1 MSNARAALLVAIF
14 TGCSY
19 TPRGGEAGPSP
30 GAATSPAPSSSPAA
44 ATSGAASASAS
55 TALVGFHFPAGDS
68 TDAVVVGQQGGQLV
82 LDGHVTS
89 VRWPGLPPRV
99 FAVSADRYL
108 LHDSYDDYRIWLWE
122 PRLARLTPLGR
133 ALLRPLGRLAQVITP
148 LDGPELRLVIAD
160 LDPAAPALRVLYDRE
175 DVSHAQVI
183 GVRKGALVVAE
194 PASPRL
200 SVDVTTL
207 WSVRPGAE
215 PTPEFTF
222 LAGLRPVGGDALRG
236 DRLLLQAW
244 PNPAVLDGSGA
255 EPPFTVR
262 VAVLDLASNQLREL
276 GAAKG
281 CWTRATAVPH
291 PRVEITWTSTAAR
304 VPADGCLW
312 EVDDAT
318 EALRSR

>member
-1 MSNARAALLVAIF
+1 MSNACAALLVAVF

-19 TPRGGEAGPSP
+19 TPRGGEVGPSP
-30 GAATSPAPSSSPAA
+30 GAGASPAPSS
-44 ATSGAASASAS
+44 TSASVPAS
-55 TALVGFHFPAGDS
+55 TALAGFHFPAGDDS
-68 TDAVVVGQQGGQLV
+68 DAVVVGQQGGQLV
-82 LDGHVTS
+82 LDGHVTD

-108 LHDSYDDYRIWLWE
+108 VYDSYGDYRIWLWE
-122 PRLARLTPLGR
+122 PPRARLTSLGR

-148 LDGPELRLVIAD
+148 LEGPGQRLVLAD
-160 LDPAAPALRVLYDRE
+160 LDPALPALRVLYDRD
-175 DVSHAQVI
+175 DVSHAQLI
-183 GVRKGALVVAE
+183 GVRRGALVVAE

-222 LAGLRPVGGDALRG
+222 LGGLRPVGGDALRG
-236 DRLLLQAW
+236 DRLLLSAW
-244 PNPAVLDGSGA
+244 PSPAVLNGSGA
-255 EPPFTVR
+255 GPPFSVR
-262 VAVLDLASNQLREL
+262 VAVLDLATNQLRER
-276 GAAKG
+276 GEAKG

-291 PRVEITWTSTAAR
+291 PRVAITWTSTAAR

-318 EALRSR
+318 KGLKER

>member
-1 MSNARAALLVAIF
+1 MSNACAALLVAVF

-19 TPRGGEAGPSP
+19 TPRGGDTEPSP
-30 GAATSPAPSSSPAA
+30 GLPTSHTPAPTAGLVP
-44 ATSGAASASAS
+44 AS
-55 TALVGFHFPAGDS
+55 TALAGFHFPAGDT
-68 TDAVVVGQQGGQLV
+68 TDAVVIGRDGSQLV
-82 LDGHVTS
+82 LDGHVTE
-89 VRWPGLPPRV
+89 VPWPGLPPRV

-108 LHDSYDDYRIWLWE
+108 IYDTYEDYRIWLWE
-122 PRLARLTPLGR
+122 PSRARVTSLGR

-148 LDGPELRLVIAD
+148 IDGPGQRLVLAD
-160 LDPAAPALRVLYDRE
+160 LDPVAPALRVLYDRD

-222 LAGLRPVGGDALRG
+222 LGGLHPVGGDALRG
-236 DRLLLQAW
+236 DRLLLSAG
-244 PNPAVLDGSGA
+244 PGHDLFGTLAGAPA
-255 EPPFTVR
+255 FRVR
-262 VAVLDLASNQLREL
+262 TAVLDLATNQLREL
-276 GAAKG
+276 GEVKG

-291 PRVEITWTSTAAR
+291 PNVEITWASTAAR
-304 VPADGCLW
+304 VPSDGCLW

-318 EALRSR
+318 EGLRAR

>member
-1 MSNARAALLVAIF
+1 MDNDNARAALLVALL

-30 GAATSPAPSSSPAA
+30 GAAAAPAPSAPAPSGSLP
-44 ATSGAASASAS
+44 TSA
-55 TALVGFHFPAGDS
+55 ALVGFQFPAGDA

-99 FAVSADRYL
+99 FAVSAGRYL
-108 LHDSYDDYRIWLWE
+108 LYDTYGAYQIWLWE
-122 PRLARLTPLGR
+122 PSRARLTALGR

-148 LDGPELRLVIAD
+148 LDVPGQRLVLAD
-160 LDPAAPALRVLYDRE
+160 VAPDAPALRVLYDR
-175 DVSHAQVI
+175 DDTGRAQVI
-183 GVRKGALVVAE
+183 GVRRGALVVAE
-194 PASPRL
+194 PPASWQ
-200 SVDVTTL
+200 SVDITTL

-236 DRLLLQAW
+236 DRLLLYAW
-244 PNPAVLDGSGA
+244 PSSAVLNGSAA

-262 VAVLDLASNQLREL
+262 VAALDLASNQLREL
-276 GAAKG
+276 GEAAG
-281 CWTRATAVPH
+281 CWTRATAAPH
-291 PRVEITWTSTAAR
+291 PRVEITWASTAAR